1 MTVICNA
8 TPLINFAAIARLD
21 ILQATFDQIIIPQ
34 AVYDETTGSG
44 FPGTGFVLQAIAS
57 GWLQV
62 RPVATIVPTIPAE
75 LDDGERQAITSFSFA
90 NALAIEIGERRILL
104 DEREARQI
112 AQGLGLQVMGTL
124 GILLLAKSNQ
134 TIPQVRPILDNMMNV
149 AQYWVSAALY
159 EQVLQQVGED
169 I

>member
-21 ILQATFDQIIIPQ
+21 ILQATFDQIVIPQ
-34 AVYDETTGSG
+34 AVYDETTGLGFSG
-44 FPGTGFVLQAIAS
+44 TPFVLQAIAS

-62 RPVATIVPTIPAE
+62 RPVATIASTIPAE
-75 LDDGERQAITSFSFA
+75 LDDGEREAI
-90 NALAIEIGERRILL
+90 ALAIEISERRILL
-104 DEREARQI
+104 DEREARQV

-134 TIPQVRPILDNMMNV
+134 TIAQVKPILDRMMNV
-149 AQYWVSAALY
+149 AQYWVSATLY
-159 EQVLQQVGED
+159 EQVLQQAGED